1 MATFQ
6 SNIWSHL
13 VRSHLLAEQ
22 VIIILMKPP
31 LPEYV
36 FFLSFPGFFSLLTEK
51 QRPKLAHDE
60 VQTGDLWFEKGSFCH
75 LCHIDR
81 PTVSEG
87 AISSFSDKE
96 VYAIFAANQ
105 LVKRFVNPVKIS
117 FYFQFSVHFQNLMRS
132 CLTNRRINHIT
143 PPQKK

>member
-60 VQTGDLWFEKGSFCH
+60 VQTGDLWFEKGSFC
-75 LCHIDR
+75 CS
-81 PTVSEG
+81 TVSEG

-132 CLTNRRINHIT
+132 CLTNRGSIT
-143 PPQKK
+143 

>member
-60 VQTGDLWFEKGSFCH
+60 VQTGDLWCSK
-75 LCHIDR
+75 R
-81 PTVSEG
+81 P
-87 AISSFSDKE
+87 
-96 VYAIFAANQ
+96 
-105 LVKRFVNPVKIS
+105 
-117 FYFQFSVHFQNLMRS
+117 
-132 CLTNRRINHIT
+132 LTNRSKSSDPERT
-143 PPQKK
+143 PKLISGSCQTKISPVFYLYSFGCSGRSCGLWQQWPQFPGIERQEKVREVATLKFF